1 MTRCLPSAAVSTL
14 TYDVVLQRQAQ
25 KDNPAASRALLLFG
39 ERGPF
44 GACSERRWGPVY
56 SGGLQCE
63 DKPHLKAAGMALEQ
77 LSDVVQRC
85 QALSDDSY
93 TTEDHDVFSISGRT
107 CIEEGDSVQVLS
119 IVLDEKNQD
128 IVRCMGW
135 NLLPPLVQV
144 LLKKQDAKISPCLA
158 IFRHLLQTCRPKELL
173 IGLLEQLEQDDPDT
187 IAESLHLLLNPLQK
201 VLLCLGGRKA
211 SSLGMTLSSVL
222 DQVAKLPLPHT
233 KEQEE
238 DDVFS
243 LCRSCTELIDFV
255 KPFVHEARQS
265 LLSGREQ
272 KKSADRT
279 AGEPGRDKEDE
290 LRTELLKFSM
300 KTLSHP
306 LLELQVKDPD
316 TLAVSPL
323 RNFATE
329 ILNTLS
335 AIGESLHSLVFQP
348 VLKRKQVPGFLEE
361 EVRYPKESLA
371 SLAHLV
377 FVHHLAADTFPSVFR
392 TEESRI
398 QKGLELYEKSLVRLE
413 DGSLPSDLLEIKS
426 FLTVPQNL
434 VKVMTMC
441 PQHDLRTRGLKVLQL
456 SIDKFDTEA
465 KYHFFQYMLKTSHH
479 SGVEG
484 YVIKNIKTQIDIA
497 LQPGNSN
504 VWFEGPQLLPLL
516 RKVLSLPDGPETDL
530 LQYLDRVMESLN
542 LLRYLVIR
550 DKATENQTGVWTEL
564 YKIEDTFLKPLR
576 VGVNMSR
583 AHYERELHNTMQ
595 TKKGKIKEESVLSVS
610 VGSEK
615 LPNMTS
621 ASQIQQALHSA
632 LHTFDMIESVLVR
645 IQELTEVKENL

>member
-1 MTRCLPSAAVSTL
+1 MS
-14 TYDVVLQRQAQ
+14 
-25 KDNPAASRALLLFG
+25 
-39 ERGPF
+39 
-44 GACSERRWGPVY
+44 
-56 SGGLQCE
+56 
-63 DKPHLKAAGMALEQ
+63 LEQ

-107 CIEEGDSVQVLS
+107 CIEEGNSVQVLS

-135 NLLPPLVQV
+135 NLLPPLIQV
-144 LLKKQDAKISPCLA
+144 LLKKQNEKLSPCLA
-158 IFRHLLQTCRPKELL
+158 IFKHLLQTCRPKELL

-201 VLLCLGGRKA
+201 VLLCLGSRKA

-243 LCRSCTELIDFV
+243 LCRCCTDLTDFV
-255 KPFVHEARQS
+255 KPFVHEAKRHLLNREAQS
-265 LLSGREQ
+265 ENT
-272 KKSADRT
+272 KKM
-279 AGEPGRDKEDE
+279 AGEQGRHEEDE
-290 LRTELLKFSM
+290 LRTELLKFAM

-306 LLELQVKDPD
+306 LLELQLKDQD

-335 AIGESLHSLVFQP
+335 ALGESVPNLVFQP
-348 VLKRKQVPGFLEE
+348 LLKRKQVPGFLEE

-377 FVHHLAADTFPSVFR
+377 FVHHLAADTFPSVFSSVFSLRCNMEHICLLLSR

-413 DGSLPSDLLEIKS
+413 DGSLSADLLEIKT

-441 PQHDLRTRGLKVLQL
+441 PRHDLRTRGLKVLQL

-465 KYHFFQYMLKTSHH
+465 KYNFFQYMLNTSHH

-484 YVIKNIKTQIDIA
+484 YVIKNIKIQIGSA

-504 VWFEGPQLLPLL
+504 TWFEGSQLLPLL

-530 LQYLDRVMESLN
+530 LQYLDRIMESLN

-550 DKATENQTGVWTEL
+550 DKVTENQTGIWTEL

-583 AHYERELHNTMQ
+583 AHYERELHDTMQ
-595 TKKGKIKEESVLSVS
+595 TKRGKVKEESVLSVS
-610 VGSEK
+610 VGNEK

-621 ASQIQQALHSA
+621 ESQIQALHSA

-645 IQELTEVKENL
+645 IEELTEVKENL

>member
-1 MTRCLPSAAVSTL
+1 
-14 TYDVVLQRQAQ
+14 
-25 KDNPAASRALLLFG
+25 
-39 ERGPF
+39 
-44 GACSERRWGPVY
+44 
-56 SGGLQCE
+56 
-63 DKPHLKAAGMALEQ
+63 MALEQ

-107 CIEEGDSVQVLS
+107 CIEEGESAQVLS

-135 NLLPPLVQV
+135 NLLPPLIQV
-144 LLKKQDAKISPCLA
+144 LLKKQDAKIYPCLA

-201 VLLCLGGRKA
+201 VLLCLGSRKA

-243 LCRSCTELIDFV
+243 LCRCCTDLIEFV
-255 KPFVHEARQS
+255 KPFVHEARQN
-265 LLSGREQ
+265 LLKDGEQ
-272 KKSADRT
+272 NESTRKAQGS
-279 AGEPGRDKEDE
+279 DKEDE
-290 LRTELLKFSM
+290 LRIELLKFSM

-306 LLELQVKDPD
+306 LLEVQLKDPD

-323 RNFATE
+323 RNFASE

-335 AIGESLHSLVFQP
+335 AIGESVPSLVFQP
-348 VLKRKQVPGFLEE
+348 VLKRKHVPGFLEE

-377 FVHHLAADTFPSVFR
+377 FVHHLAADTFPIVFSSLFCLRCNMEHIGLLLSR

-413 DGSLPSDLLEIKS
+413 DGSLPSDLLEIKT

-441 PQHDLRTRGLKVLQL
+441 QQQDLRTRGLKVLQL
-456 SIDKFDTEA
+456 SINKFDTEA
-465 KYHFFQYMLKTSHH
+465 KYHFFQYMLKTSNH

-484 YVIKNIKTQIDIA
+484 YVINNIKSQIDVA
-497 LQPGNSN
+497 LKPGNSN
-504 VWFEGPQLLPLL
+504 AWFEGSQLLPLL
-516 RKVLSLPDGPETDL
+516 RKVLSLPNGPETDL

-550 DKATENQTGVWTEL
+550 DKATANQTGIWTEL

-583 AHYERELHNTMQ
+583 AHYERELHNTME
-595 TKKGKIKEESVLSVS
+595 TKRGKTKEESVLSVS
-610 VGSEK
+610 VGNEK

-621 ASQIQQALHSA
+621 DSQIQALHSA

-645 IQELTEVKENL
+645 IEELTEAKENL

>member
-1 MTRCLPSAAVSTL
+1 
-14 TYDVVLQRQAQ
+14 
-25 KDNPAASRALLLFG
+25 
-39 ERGPF
+39 
-44 GACSERRWGPVY
+44 
-56 SGGLQCE
+56 
-63 DKPHLKAAGMALEQ
+63 MALEQ

-93 TTEDHDVFSISGRT
+93 TTEDHDVFSVCGRT

-119 IVLDEKNQD
+119 IVLDEKNQ
-128 IVRCMGW
+128 
-135 NLLPPLVQV
+135 V
-144 LLKKQDAKISPCLA
+144 LTADHSTGLA
-158 IFRHLLQTCRPKELL
+158 VCRRLFVGMKLPKELL

-201 VLLCLGGRKA
+201 VLLCLGSRKA

-243 LCRSCTELIDFV
+243 LCRTCTDLIDFV
-255 KPFVHEARQS
+255 KPFVHEARQN
-265 LLSGREQ
+265 LLNGGEQ
-272 KKSADRT
+272 NKSTNKT
-279 AGEPGRDKEDE
+279 AGEQGGDKEDE

-306 LLELQVKDPD
+306 LLELQLRDPD

-329 ILNTLS
+329 ILNTLR
-335 AIGESLHSLVFQP
+335 AIGESLPSLVFQP
-348 VLKRKQVPGFLEE
+348 VLKRKQVEGFLEE

-377 FVHHLAADTFPSVFR
+377 FVHHLAADTFPSVFSSVFCLR
-392 TEESRI
+392 CNMEHVF
-398 QKGLELYEKSLVRLE
+398 LLFLVRLE

-465 KYHFFQYMLKTSHH
+465 KYNFFQYMLKTSHH

-484 YVIKNIKTQIDIA
+484 YVIKNIKIQIDNA
-497 LQPGNSN
+497 LNA
-504 VWFEGPQLLPLL
+504 WFEGPQLLPLL
-516 RKVLSLPDGPETDL
+516 RKVLILPDGPETDL

-550 DKATENQTGVWTEL
+550 DKATENQTGIWTEL

-583 AHYERELHNTMQ
+583 AHYERELHNTME
-595 TKKGKIKEESVLSVS
+595 TKKEESVLSVS
-610 VGSEK
+610 VGKEK

-621 ASQIQQALHSA
+621 KSQIQALHSA

-645 IQELTEVKENL
+645 IQELTEGKENL

>member
-1 MTRCLPSAAVSTL
+1 
-14 TYDVVLQRQAQ
+14 
-25 KDNPAASRALLLFG
+25 
-39 ERGPF
+39 
-44 GACSERRWGPVY
+44 
-56 SGGLQCE
+56 
-63 DKPHLKAAGMALEQ
+63 MALEQ

-93 TTEDHDVFSISGRT
+93 TPEDHDVFSVSGRT
-107 CIEEGDSVQVLS
+107 CIEEGNSAQVLS
-119 IVLDEKNQD
+119 LVLDEKNQD
-128 IVRCMGW
+128 MVRCMGW
-135 NLLPPLVQV
+135 TLLPPLIQV
-144 LLKKQDAKISPCLA
+144 LLKKRDEKPSPCLA
-158 IFRHLLQTCRPKELL
+158 IFSHLLQTCRPKELL
-173 IGLLEQLEQDDPDT
+173 IGLLEQLEHEDPDT

-201 VLLCLGGRKA
+201 VLLCLGSRKA

-222 DQVAKLPLPHT
+222 DQLAKLPLPHT

-243 LCRSCTELIDFV
+243 LCRCCTDLMAFV
-255 KPFVHEARQS
+255 KPFVHETRQN
-265 LLSGREQ
+265 LLSSENTN
-272 KKSADRT
+272 KK
-279 AGEPGRDKEDE
+279 AGEQGGGRAAEDE
-290 LRTELLKFSM
+290 LQTELLKFSM

-306 LLELQVKDPD
+306 LLELQLRDPD

-323 RNFATE
+323 RDFATE
-329 ILNTLS
+329 ILNTLR
-335 AIGESLHSLVFQP
+335 AIGESVSSLVFQP
-348 VLKRKQVPGFLEE
+348 LLKRKQVLGFLEE

-377 FVHHLAADTFPSVFR
+377 FVHHLAADSFPSVFSSVFCLRCNMEHVCLLLSR

-413 DGSLPSDLLEIKS
+413 DGSLPADLLQIKT

-465 KYHFFQYMLKTSHH
+465 KYNFFQYMLKTSRH

-484 YVIKNIKTQIDIA
+484 YIIKNIKVQIDAA

-504 VWFEGPQLLPLL
+504 VWFEGSQLLPLL

-550 DKATENQTGVWTEL
+550 DKVTDNQTGIWTEL

-583 AHYERELHNTMQ
+583 AHYERELHDTRA
-595 TKKGKIKEESVLSVS
+595 TKRGKAKEESVISVS

-621 ASQIQQALHSA
+621 DSQIQALHSA

-645 IQELTEVKENL
+645 IEELTAGKENL

>member
-1 MTRCLPSAAVSTL
+1 
-14 TYDVVLQRQAQ
+14 
-25 KDNPAASRALLLFG
+25 
-39 ERGPF
+39 
-44 GACSERRWGPVY
+44 
-56 SGGLQCE
+56 
-63 DKPHLKAAGMALEQ
+63 MALEQ
-77 LSDVVQRC
+77 FSDVVQRC
-85 QALSDDSY
+85 QALPDDSY
-93 TTEDHDVFSISGRT
+93 TSEDHDVFTIAGRT
-107 CIEEGDSVQVLS
+107 CIEEGDSAQVLS

-135 NLLPPLVQV
+135 NLLPPLIQV
-144 LLKKQDAKISPCLA
+144 LLKKEDKNLSQCLA
-158 IFRHLLQTCRPKELL
+158 VFNHLLQTCRPKELL

-187 IAESLHLLLNPLQK
+187 IAERIHLLLNPLQK
-201 VLLCLGGRKA
+201 VLLCLGSRKA

-243 LCRSCTELIDFV
+243 LCHCCTDLSDFV
-255 KPFVHEARQS
+255 RPFVHEARQS
-265 LLSGREQ
+265 LLNSKAQNEST
-272 KKSADRT
+272 KKM
-279 AGEPGRDKEDE
+279 AGEQDRGKEDE
-290 LRTELLKFSM
+290 LRTELLKFCM
-300 KTLSHP
+300 KTLSRP
-306 LLELQVKDPD
+306 LLEVQLKDPD
-316 TLAVSPL
+316 TLAESPL

-335 AIGESLHSLVFQP
+335 AIGESLPSLVYQRL
-348 VLKRKQVPGFLEE
+348 LKRKQVPGFLEE

-377 FVHHLAADTFPSVFR
+377 FVHQLAADTFPSVFSPVFCLRCNMEHVCLLLSR

-398 QKGLELYEKSLVRLE
+398 QKGLELYEKSLVRVE
-413 DGSLPSDLLEIKS
+413 DGSLPADLLEIKT

-434 VKVMTMC
+434 VKVMTIC
-441 PQHDLRTRGLKVLQL
+441 PRHDLRTRGLKVFQL

-465 KYHFFQYMLKTSHH
+465 KYKFFQYMLKTSNH

-484 YVIKNIKTQIDIA
+484 YVIKNIKNQIDVA

-504 VWFEGPQLLPLL
+504 TWFEGVHLLPLL

-530 LQYLDRVMESLN
+530 LQYLDRIMESLN

-550 DKATENQTGVWTEL
+550 DKVTENQTGIWTEL
-564 YKIEDTFLKPLR
+564 YKIEDTFIKPLR

-583 AHYERELHNTMQ
+583 AHYERELHSTME
-595 TKKGKIKEESVLSVS
+595 TKRSKAKEESVLSVS
-610 VGSEK
+610 VGDEK

-621 ASQIQQALHSA
+621 ESQIQALHSA

-645 IQELTEVKENL
+645 IEELIEVKDNL